1 MAASS
6 SSSLSESSSSSAHRD
21 RKRPRRNRKD
31 KDKDSLKIRKK
42 SRSRTKR
49 RRSRHSSSD
58 SYSSSSSSED
68 YSSSDSER
76 EAVSSSKRH
85 IHKDRGTKEK
95 KDKEKGKSHR
105 QKRHKNKIKEKQQVE
120 SSGPV
125 QLSKFLGRDKD
136 DGVRR
141 SAVSGKKILLKLD
154 KTKED
159 KEAETSSCS
168 SIPCFY
174 ISAATSVGSELI
186 CEELPVEMC
195 ALSIASDGKRCVLES
210 RPTEEG
216 NIEVE
221 CQTSEAFASNKML
234 QEYIETDECV
244 GACGVDRQSL
254 GLSSD
259 ALVDSKFIAKL
270 CSHHCYNN
278 CPNIID
284 LYSTVASAEG
294 LSLRKMCASQ
304 KTRPRRGMSQSASLS
319 SGAAAPV
326 VSSGTTD
333 ANPLGSDPVTGADPP
348 ASNDP
353 VTDAASPASND
364 PVTDAASPAGNDP
377 VTDAASPAGND
388 PVTDAAAPTGNDP
401 VTDAAAPTGNDPVT
415 DADPPASNDP
425 VTDAASPAGNDP
437 VTDAASPSGNDPVTD
452 AVSPAGNDPVS
463 PSQY

>member
-1 MAASS
+1 M
-6 SSSLSESSSSSAHRD
+6 
-21 RKRPRRNRKD
+21 
-31 KDKDSLKIRKK
+31 
-42 SRSRTKR
+42 
-49 RRSRHSSSD
+49 
-58 SYSSSSSSED
+58 
-68 YSSSDSER
+68 
-76 EAVSSSKRH
+76 
-85 IHKDRGTKEK
+85 
-95 KDKEKGKSHR
+95 
-105 QKRHKNKIKEKQQVE
+105 QKQQVE

-159 KEAETSSCS
+159 KEAESKRNELLKFLNATSSCS
-168 SIPCFY
+168 SIPCFC

-195 ALSIASDGKRCVLES
+195 ALSIASGGKRCVLES
-210 RPTEEG
+210 RPSEEG

-284 LYSTVASAEG
+284 LYSSVASAEG

-304 KTRPRRGMSQSASLS
+304 KTRPRRGMSQSASQS
-319 SGAAAPV
+319 SGAAAPI
-326 VSSGTTD
+326 VSTD
-333 ANPLGSDPVTGADPP
+333 ANPPVGSDPVTGADPP

-353 VTDAASPASND
+353 VTDAASPAGN
-364 PVTDAASPAGNDP
+364 DAAAPTGNDP

-388 PVTDAAAPTGNDP
+388 AAAPTGNDSVTDAASPANNDAAAPTGNDP
-401 VTDAAAPTGNDPVT
+401 VTDAASPAGNDAAAPTGNDPVT
-415 DADPPASNDP
+415 DA
-425 VTDAASPAGNDP
+425 ASPAGNDAAAPTGNDP
-437 VTDAASPSGNDPVTD
+437 VTDAASPSGNDPVSD
-452 AVSPAGNDPVS
+452 AAPP

>member
-85 IHKDRGTKEK
+85 IHKDRGTKK

-125 QLSKFLGRDKD
+125 QLSKFLGRDKG

-168 SIPCFY
+168 SIPCFC

-210 RPTEEG
+210 RPSEEG

-234 QEYIETDECV
+234 QEYIESDECV

-294 LSLRKMCASQ
+294 LSLQKMCASQ
-304 KTRPRRGMSQSASLS
+304 KTRPRRGMSQSAYLS

-326 VSSGTTD
+326 VSTD
-333 ANPLGSDPVTGADPP
+333 ANPPVGSDPVTGADP
-348 ASNDP
+348 
-353 VTDAASPASND
+353 PASND

-388 PVTDAAAPTGNDP
+388 PVTDA
-401 VTDAAAPTGNDPVT
+401 
-415 DADPPASNDP
+415 
-425 VTDAASPAGNDP
+425 
-437 VTDAASPSGNDPVTD
+437 
-452 AVSPAGNDPVS
+452 VSPAGSDPVS
-463 PSQY
+463 DAAPPPSQY

>member
-1 MAASS
+1 MKFILFFA
-6 SSSLSESSSSSAHRD
+6 LSF
-21 RKRPRRNRKD
+21 
-31 KDKDSLKIRKK
+31 
-42 SRSRTKR
+42 
-49 RRSRHSSSD
+49 
-58 SYSSSSSSED
+58 
-68 YSSSDSER
+68 
-76 EAVSSSKRH
+76 
-85 IHKDRGTKEK
+85 
-95 KDKEKGKSHR
+95 
-105 QKRHKNKIKEKQQVE
+105 
-120 SSGPV
+120 
-125 QLSKFLGRDKD
+125 FLQGAL
-136 DGVRR
+136 G
-141 SAVSGKKILLKLD
+141 
-154 KTKED
+154 
-159 KEAETSSCS
+159 
-168 SIPCFY
+168 
-174 ISAATSVGSELI
+174 ELI

-210 RPTEEG
+210 RPSEEG

-304 KTRPRRGMSQSASLS
+304 KTRPRRGMSQSASIN

-326 VSSGTTD
+326 VSSD
-333 ANPLGSDPVTGADPP
+333 ANPPVGSDPVTGADPP
-348 ASNDP
+348 ASNAP
-353 VTDAASPASND
+353 VTDAASPAANDPVTGAATPAAND

-388 PVTDAAAPTGNDP
+388 PVTDAASPAGNDP
-401 VTDAAAPTGNDPVT
+401 VTDAVSPAGSDPVT
-415 DADPPASNDP
+415 GAATPAANDP

-437 VTDAASPSGNDPVTD
+437 VTDAASP
-452 AVSPAGNDPVS
+452 AGSDPVS
-463 PSQY
+463 DAAPPPSQY